1 MFDSKERVA
10 ASIAN
15 AQAELEAA
23 IMHLE
28 TIPSVRHSSVA
39 FAAHA
44 LNNFLA
50 VTGGTVELLE
60 IALESYPEPRVHTWL
75 YTIQNSTRLMGQIVA
90 ALMKD
95 ALIAGQPQINMTKVD
110 LIALLQTVC
119 YYYQAQAGRK
129 QISLFWLPPQDE
141 QCYAWTDH
149 TAIAA
154 VLDNLLSNAIKYSP
168 HGRSIWVS
176 LQADLDACVCCV
188 RDEGPGISAED
199 QERLFQRG
207 VRLSATP
214 TGGESSQGYGLAVAK
229 ELMDLVNGSI
239 WCESELGSGATFC
252 IRLPAYTNQVQATP

>member
-10 ASIAN
+10 ASIAT

-23 IMHLE
+23 LMHLE
-28 TIPSVRHSSVA
+28 SIPSISHSSVA

-50 VTGGTVELLE
+50 VTGGTVELLDL
-60 IALESYPEPRVHTWL
+60 ALESHPEPRIHTWL

-95 ALIAGQPQINMTKVD
+95 ALIAGQPQIDMTKVD
-110 LIALLQTVC
+110 LQSLLQTIC

-129 QISLFWLPPQDE
+129 QISLYWLPPQDTH
-141 QCYAWTDH
+141 CFAWTDH

-154 VLDNLLSNAIKYSP
+154 VMDNLLSNAIKYSP
-168 HGRSIWVS
+168 YGRSIWVN
-176 LQADLDACVCCV
+176 LYAEPDCYVCCV
-188 RDEGPGISAED
+188 RDEGPGISAEE
-199 QERLFQRG
+199 QGRLFQRG

-229 ELMDLVNGSI
+229 ELVDLVKGSI
-239 WCESELGSGATFC
+239 WCESEPPFGATFC
-252 IRLPAYTNQVQATP
+252 FRLPAYTNQGQGTA